1 MSGNEPDMTD
11 LINNDPDSVRIRKN
25 KGTILVTGAGV
36 AAFGIWSVIKVVM
49 EFVLSPIDEKFA
61 TDLIAF
67 GPFGEIV
74 VAVIIIVMIMTD
86 VILRIF
92 IFFCARKE
100 SKGYKAK
107 GLMFTSF
114 LLIAGSLGS
123 LVIFLLNAALVD
135 GAEFGIEDMVSLFVE
150 LTSLVI
156 TFEMIAASA
165 DNRKLL
171 AKKRREA
178 VHAA

>member
-1 MSGNEPDMTD
+1 MTD

-61 TDLIAF
+61 TDLTAF
-67 GPFGEIV
+67 GPIGKIV
-74 VAVIIIVMIMTD
+74 VAGIIIVMIMTD

-107 GLMFTSF
+107 GMMFTSF
-114 LLIAGSLGS
+114 LLISGSVGSLI
-123 LVIFLLNAALVD
+123 LYLLNVALVD
-135 GAEFGIEDMVSLFVE
+135 GAGFGIEDMVSLFVE

>member
-1 MSGNEPDMTD
+1 MSGSV
-11 LINNDPDSVRIRKN
+11 NNDPDSVKIRKN
-25 KGTILVTGAGV
+25 KSTILLTGAGV

-49 EFVLSPIDEKFA
+49 EFVLSPIDEKLA
-61 TDLIAF
+61 TDLIAV
-67 GPFGEIV
+67 GPIGEIFIAIV
-74 VAVIIIVMIMTD
+74 LIIMIMTD

-123 LVIFLLNAALVD
+123 LVIFLLNAAFVD
-135 GAEFGIEDMVSLFVE
+135 GAGLDFEDMVSLFVE
-150 LTSLVI
+150 MTSLVI
-156 TFEMIAASA
+156 TFEMIAATLN
-165 DNRKLL
+165 NRKLL

-178 VHAA
+178 ADAS

>member
-1 MSGNEPDMTD
+1 MSGSV
-11 LINNDPDSVRIRKN
+11 NNDPDSVRIRKN
-25 KGTILVTGAGV
+25 KSTILLTGAGV

-49 EFVLSPIDEKFA
+49 EFVLSPIDEKLA
-61 TDLIAF
+61 TDLIAV
-67 GPFGEIV
+67 GPIGEIFIAIV
-74 VAVIIIVMIMTD
+74 LIIMIMTD

-135 GAEFGIEDMVSLFVE
+135 GAGLDFEDMVSLFVE
-150 LTSLVI
+150 MTSLVI
-156 TFEMIAASA
+156 TFEMIAATLN
-165 DNRKLL
+165 NRKLL

-178 VHAA
+178 ADAS

>member
-1 MSGNEPDMTD
+1 MSGSV
-11 LINNDPDSVRIRKN
+11 NNDPDSVMIRKN
-25 KGTILVTGAGV
+25 KGTILLTGAGV

-49 EFVLSPIDEKFA
+49 EFVLSPIDEKLA
-61 TDLIAF
+61 TDLIAV
-67 GPFGEIV
+67 GPIGEIF
-74 VAVIIIVMIMTD
+74 VAIVLIIMIMTD

-100 SKGYKAK
+100 SKGYRAK

-135 GAEFGIEDMVSLFVE
+135 GAGFDIEDMVSLFVE
-150 LTSLVI
+150 ITSLVI
-156 TFEMIAASA
+156 TFEMIAATLN
-165 DNRKLL
+165 NRKLL

-178 VHAA
+178 ADAS

>member
-1 MSGNEPDMTD
+1 MSGSV
-11 LINNDPDSVRIRKN
+11 NNDPDSVRIRKN
-25 KGTILVTGAGV
+25 KSTILLTGAGV

-49 EFVLSPIDEKFA
+49 EFVLSPIDEKLA
-61 TDLIAF
+61 TDLIAV
-67 GPFGEIV
+67 GPIGEIFIAIV
-74 VAVIIIVMIMTD
+74 LIIMIMTD

-135 GAEFGIEDMVSLFVE
+135 GAGFDIEDMVSLFVE
-150 LTSLVI
+150 ITSLVI
-156 TFEMIAASA
+156 TFEMIAATLN
-165 DNRKLL
+165 NRKLL

-178 VHAA
+178 ADAS

>member
-1 MSGNEPDMTD
+1 MSGSV
-11 LINNDPDSVRIRKN
+11 NNDPDSVKIRKN
-25 KGTILVTGAGV
+25 KSTILLTGAGV

-49 EFVLSPIDEKFA
+49 EFVLSPIDEKLA
-61 TDLIAF
+61 TDLIAV
-67 GPFGEIV
+67 GPIGEIFIAIV
-74 VAVIIIVMIMTD
+74 LIIMIMTD

-114 LLIAGSLGS
+114 LLIAGSVGS
-123 LVIFLLNAALVD
+123 LLIFLLNAALVD
-135 GAEFGIEDMVSLFVE
+135 GAGLDFEDMVSLFVE
-150 LTSLVI
+150 ITSLVI
-156 TFEMIAASA
+156 TFEMIAATLN
-165 DNRKLL
+165 NRKLL

-178 VHAA
+178 ADAS